1 MSKGKVLDFKYGCA
15 DEGGV
20 GVSRIDFFT
29 PHLILRLLPSGADT
43 CLLCLRVRPPFAIHR
58 TQNTLDT
65 RHPSA
70 KSVPCCGCAFHL
82 RTCPSCI
89 ACTPSKRMQDCHRQ
103 GSRSTHHHPT
113 GQGTR
118 YSICSAYAARHAKKH
133 PAGTPCA
140 HQSPRAPGRRARRP
154 PARSKAARVGSELLA
169 SARQHRSIAATYTP
183 RHAVVSPSSCH
194 PPLARRQPAA

>member
-103 GSRSTHHHPT
+103 GSRSTP
-113 GQGTR
+113 
-118 YSICSAYAARHAKKH
+118 
-133 PAGTPCA
+133 
-140 HQSPRAPGRRARRP
+140 SPSYWPGNTLFDLFRLRRAPRKEASCWHAMRSPVTTRARPPRP
-154 PARSKAARVGSELLA
+154 
-169 SARQHRSIAATYTP
+169 
-183 RHAVVSPSSCH
+183 
-194 PPLARRQPAA
+194 